1 MKILIVE
8 DEPLYVGTLCILIDR
23 LGHQLA
29 GIADQAEE
37 AVELFYK
44 TEPDLLLVDVR
55 LKGELDGIDFA
66 LQVNGHRRTPTI
78 FITSLRDEAT
88 FQRAQASMPFAFI
101 LKPFDELHLQRTI
114 QLVFGHKE
122 QKQSTEKTV
131 EGNRMIGDSFFV
143 SVRNKLEKI
152 NFDQILYIEADG
164 RYSNIYILPNRRLVV
179 RQTLG
184 ELEEKLPPNR
194 FFRTHR
200 SFLIHLRYLQ
210 SLDFQ
215 DMVVWINGQSIP
227 LSKRNKVELTN
238 LLNRV

>member
-8 DEPLYVGTLCILIDR
+8 DETLYVGTLCILIDR
-23 LGHQLA
+23 LGYQLA
-29 GIADQAEE
+29 GIADNAEE
-37 AVELFYK
+37 ALALFHRND
-44 TEPDLLLVDVR
+44 PDLLLVDIH
-55 LKGELDGIDFA
+55 LNGELDGIDFA
-66 LQVNGHRRTPTI
+66 LQANSHRRIPTI
-78 FITSLRDEAT
+78 FITSLRDERT
-88 FQRAQASMPFAFI
+88 FQRAQAAMPFAFI

-114 QLVFGHKE
+114 QLVLNRQEPARH
-122 QKQSTEKTV
+122 STVVATDARKL
-131 EGNRMIGDSFFV
+131 GDSFFI

-152 NFDQILYIEADG
+152 AFEEILYLEADG
-164 RYSNIYILPNRRLVV
+164 RYSNIYVLPNRKLVV

-184 ELEEKLPPNR
+184 ELEEKLPPDR

-227 LSKRNKVELTN
+227 LSKRNKADLTN